1 MEAEHRI
8 RLADGRTLACLELGD
23 PAGIPVLYFH
33 GYPGSRLEV
42 RLTAGAAGRLGL
54 RMLAPDRP
62 GFGESSFQPKR
73 TLSDWPGDIAQLM
86 DHFDL
91 EHCAVVGVS
100 GGGPYA
106 LACAARI
113 PRRLDR
119 VALVCAL
126 APLTGIKSTRGMLTR
141 NRLILALA
149 AWSPLLAR
157 LMVDTAAYLIRRH
170 PERLLMHMM
179 AGAHAAD
186 RRVLADTDFQAL
198 ILASTVEAL
207 HQSKAGVSW
216 DLTLLTRPWDFR
228 LQDVLVPVRVWQ
240 GLADNIVPATMARRL
255 IDELPHSESHYLPG
269 EGHLSLIVRHLGAVL
284 QDLCR

>member
-1 MEAEHRI
+1 VEAEHRI
-8 RLADGRTLACLELGD
+8 RLADDRTLACLELGD
-23 PAGIPVLYFH
+23 PGGIPVLYFH

-42 RLTAGAAGRLGL
+42 RLTAVTAGRLGL